1 MGELK
6 KIIFEQTKIPIN
18 RQIFYMDDIKLKNYQ
33 FIKNIKKKIEVKI
46 SKLNYDSLYLKYPN
60 SEVKIINTDLYNTGI
75 ELLEEIQNNK
85 IKRSEDIIF
94 NLIYKDK
101 KLLYDELL
109 INLGLKNGDLIKLE
123 KRNITYPIFI
133 KLLTGKTLNLYVEPD
148 DPIILIKIF
157 VKLIEGIE
165 TDEQRFIFAGKHL
178 EDNKTLSDY
187 NIQKESTLHMILRLR
202 GGSNIIWKNLNEF
215 KLDEIQ

>member
-1 MGELK
+1 M
-6 KIIFEQTKIPIN
+6 
-18 RQIFYMDDIKLKNYQ
+18 
-33 FIKNIKKKIEVKI
+33 
-46 SKLNYDSLYLKYPN
+46 YDN
-60 SEVKIINTDLYNTGI
+60 
-75 ELLEEIQNNK
+75 
-85 IKRSEDIIF
+85 
-94 NLIYKDK
+94 
-101 KLLYDELL
+101 LL

-123 KRNITYPIFI
+123 KRNIYYPIFI

-187 NIQKESTLHMILRLR
+187 NIQIESTLHMILRLR